1 MIVTDS
7 FGRPWRAATTD
18 VAIGAAGVEVV
29 RDLVGE
35 RDPAG
40 YELHATRIAVADEI
54 AGAAQLVFGKL
65 DRVPVAVVR
74 GLDVRGD
81 GRARRHRHPARD
93 GSLPLEHA
101 TRGDAI
107 EQANALL
114 RERGYA
120 ERDLAVHTG
129 PRGKALLKGNKIL
142 SPLSDDAEVVL
153 RVVRELVP
161 TDGELGAKIL
171 RPAEL
176 RAKL

>member
-1 MIVTDS
+1 VS
-7 FGRPWRAATTD
+7 
-18 VAIGAAGVEVV
+18 
-29 RDLVGE
+29 
-35 RDPAG
+35 
-40 YELHATRIAVADEI
+40 
-54 AGAAQLVFGKL
+54 
-65 DRVPVAVVR
+65 
-74 GLDVRGD
+74 
-81 GRARRHRHPARD
+81 
-93 GSLPLEHA
+93 
-101 TRGDAI
+101 DAI

-153 RVVRELVP
+153 QVVRDLVP
-161 TDGELGAKIL
+161 SDEQLGGKML